1 MRGPHLL
8 SSSCP
13 ILYGQVDQISKGG
26 SGGYRRDKT
35 MCENL
40 NNPEA
45 GRTIP
50 LPFLLIVGNTA
61 KKQSSAL
68 PYPEAPAQTG
78 GKIVKIVVTGGPCAG
93 KTTLMAKAV
102 QALEARGVRVLIV
115 PEAATTLI
123 AGMHIA
129 PADFSME
136 GFQKYVMDNQFALEA
151 VVDSAALEMANQGQN
166 VVVLCDRG
174 KLDGLAYVDT
184 SVIADILAARGTNII
199 EVRDSYDLV
208 VHLVTAANGAEEAY
222 TLSNNAARSETP
234 EQARALDIRTL
245 NAWTG
250 HPHLAIIGNTGS
262 FQEKITAAIEVIY
275 NALGIPV
282 PVERERKFLALMPD
296 IKKLARYNPVASQI
310 VQTYLHSSDGVERRV
325 RQRGDGETFSF
336 YYTEKQDLDGLTD
349 RIERESMISAR
360 QYAAYL
366 AQADG
371 RLSPVRKTRYCFPYR
386 DQYLE
391 MDVYDGETQY
401 VTIEVEGVEKDAEVF
416 FPPEITVIKE
426 ETGKK
431 RLSNYAIAKNGGHLP
446 LAKLDGGGGIG

>member
-1 MRGPHLL
+1 MRGLHLL

-26 SGGYRRDKT
+26 SGGHRRDKT

-45 GRTIP
+45 GRTISQ
-50 LPFLLIVGNTA
+50 PFLLIVGNTA
-61 KKQSSAL
+61 KKHSSAL

-123 AGMHIA
+123 AGMHIV
-129 PADFSME
+129 PAAFSME

-174 KLDGLAYVDT
+174 KLDGLAYVDA
-184 SVIADILAARGTNII
+184 SVIADILAAWGTNII